1 LHFVFAFAYGGLWPR
16 GAGPAARAQLLTD
29 PTPLFVMG
37 RIASG
42 LLGVGAA
49 GAAYFVAKRLYG
61 VVAGLVAATLLAL
74 TFLPVAYG
82 HIALNDVPTLLPL
95 TIGLL
100 GVVLAYERGT
110 WPAYLLG
117 GAGIGV
123 SAGFKYT
130 AAALAVPLIV

>member
-1 LHFVFAFAYGGLWPR
+1 
-16 GAGPAARAQLLTD
+16 
-29 PTPLFVMG
+29 MG
-37 RIASG
+37 RITAG

-95 TIGLL
+95 TVGLL
-100 GVVLAYERGT
+100 GVVLVYERGT
-110 WPAYLLG
+110 WPAYLLA
-117 GAGIGV
+117 GACVGV
-123 SAGFKYT
+123 AAGFKYT
-130 AAALAVPLIV
+130 AAALAVPVIVACALRVLSRRGRLVPEFVRLVEKAQGVGQKKAQ